1 MMNSKKFT
9 RYFLLLVFVALNVV
23 IIINYSMD
31 PHWTFKHSNVLNNK
45 QIDFDERQ
53 QKTNYLYFVNNN
65 FDSLLLGSSRSTYI
79 KEHHF
84 DHKLF
89 NYAAN
94 SMYPYEYEYFINT
107 FEHLTGNTA
116 KQIILGVDFFGSNKN
131 KNKKPARQTNLE
143 TTLSPMYK
151 YNLLINYNIFKY
163 SLQNIKQNLSIKKHF
178 YDRERVKSTKKIN
191 NIPLEI
197 KRTISYIQGF
207 EYDSHL
213 KDYLQNLPKH
223 FPNSQFIVFTT
234 PVTMSQLKAYRE
246 VGLMPFY
253 FQWLRDLVEAFGS
266 ITDFMTLNSDSMDDN
281 NFFDANHFTPAF
293 ADLLAQE
300 LVNKKDK
307 IGITL
312 DKTNIDT
319 YIKELEQKINALE

>member
-23 IIINYSMD
+23 IIINYTMD
-31 PHWTFKHSNVLNNK
+31 PYWTFKHSNMLNNK

-84 DHKLF
+84 DSKLF

-107 FEHLTGNTA
+107 FEHLTGNPA
-116 KQIILGVDFFGSNKN
+116 KKIILGVDFFGSNKN
-131 KNKKPARQTNLE
+131 KNTKPVQQRYLE

-178 YDRERVKSTKKIN
+178 YDRKRVKSTKKIN

-266 ITDFMTLNSDSMDDN
+266 IKDFMTINSDSMDDN

-293 ADLLAQE
+293 ADLLAKE

>member
-9 RYFLLLVFVALNVV
+9 RYFLLLVFIALNIV
-23 IIINYSMD
+23 IIINYTMD
-31 PHWTFKHSNVLNNK
+31 PYWTFKHSNVLNNK

-84 DHKLF
+84 DSKLF

-107 FEHLTGNTA
+107 FEHLTGNPA
-116 KQIILGVDFFGSNKN
+116 KKIILGVDFFGSNKN
-131 KNKKPARQTNLE
+131 KNTKPVQQTYLE

-178 YDRERVKSTKKIN
+178 YDRKRVKSTKKIN

-266 ITDFMTLNSDSMDDN
+266 IKDFMTINNDSMDDN

-312 DKTNIDT
+312 DKTNIDA